1 MARPFAT
8 TLDLADA
15 IETTI
20 GRKPGERI
28 HPATRTFQALRIFV
42 NDELGEL
49 IGALFAAE
57 RILKEGGVLAVVT
70 FHSLEDR
77 IVKRFVSDRSSQAAG
92 SRHLPD
98 APRAEPTFE
107 RLGGMVAASD
117 EEASAN
123 PRARSAKLRAAR
135 RTGAAARTADE
146 GLFGLPRLV
155 SVTEALR

>member
-1 MARPFAT
+1 
-8 TLDLADA
+8 
-15 IETTI
+15 
-20 GRKPGERI
+20 
-28 HPATRTFQALRIFV
+28 
-42 NDELGEL
+42 
-49 IGALFAAE
+49 
-57 RILKEGGVLAVVT
+57 
-70 FHSLEDR
+70 
-77 IVKRFVSDRSSQAAG
+77 
-92 SRHLPD
+92 LPD